1 MNFLAAG
8 WSQVRALWRGMP
20 MGTRL
25 AVGLLVAVAAGSLVY
40 LRHSGD
46 EGPGAFLLGGQEFS
60 GSELARAEAAL
71 RSENLVNFQLEGN
84 RIRVPAAESA
94 AYTAALAKG
103 DALPVTFYSAFDEV
117 IEKRSLL
124 SSSTDQERQWDLARQ
139 KALANVVKD
148 MAEAEDV
155 FVFVDRAT
163 PRGLSRESADV
174 RAVVYVRPRF
184 GQKLTPSMGRTIRS
198 FVAG

>member
-103 DALPVTFYSAFDEV
+103 DALPVTFYGAFDEV
-117 IEKRSLL
+117 IEKRSLW
-124 SSSTDQERQWDLARQ
+124 SSSTDEDKQWDLALQ
-139 KALANVVKD
+139 KELANVIRNMGEIKD
-148 MAEAEDV
+148 ASV
-155 FVFVDRAT
+155 LVTRT
-163 PRGLSRESADV
+163 PAKGWSRQGADV
-174 RAVVYVRPRF
+174 RA
-184 GQKLTPSMGRTIRS
+184 S
-198 FVAG
+198 